1 MTKKRYLCQ
10 SGINSTILLSSNNP
24 PPAVVHFD
32 ASSTVTSN
40 GPNQPILSEYPAKKF
55 GNEPFP
61 RKFNP
66 QLYKKYPWI
75 SYEMDK
81 DQCVCFPCREFEK
94 DDSFVY
100 NNWRNPEKLSKHGI
114 SEKHITSVTKLA
126 LFTANQKWNTSV
138 LKKLNSA
145 HKQQVISNR
154 QYLQVIIKCLMFG
167 A

>member
-1 MTKKRYLCQ
+1 MKEPVIVMDENIDESVKQVKEPVIVMDGKPDESMVVDQKTL
-10 SGINSTILLSSNNP
+10 SVPVIGINSTTLLSSNNP

-94 DDSFVY
+94 DDSFAY
-100 NNWRNPEKLSKHGI
+100 NNWRKPEKLSKHGK
-114 SEKHITSVTKLA
+114 SEKHITSMTK
-126 LFTANQKWNTSV
+126 
-138 LKKLNSA
+138 
-145 HKQQVISNR
+145 
-154 QYLQVIIKCLMFG
+154 
-167 A
+167 